1 MRFYASSSS
10 SRRRAVWAFSLT
22 FFYSPSVFIF
32 CIIIIDNRAIR
43 TGSYLVYIYV
53 SILRVRGE
61 NAAFILSLCVCVCLC
76 SLCESGSMCASSRQS
91 LLKLF
96 YIDIIKIAKGYQG
109 NEDFSFPN

>member
-1 MRFYASSSS
+1 MNDGTFASSLVYCVVYVVARFSDDLE
-10 SRRRAVWAFSLT
+10 RRE
-22 FFYSPSVFIF
+22 
-32 CIIIIDNRAIR
+32 RAIR
-43 TGSYLVYIYV
+43 TGSYLVDIYV

-91 LLKLF
+91 LKLF

>member
-1 MRFYASSSS
+1 MRL
-10 SRRRAVWAFSLT
+10 RRRRLVVWAFADIFLLT
-22 FFYSPSVFIF
+22 IRFHLL
-32 CIIIIDNRAIR
+32 IIIIDNRAIR

-91 LLKLF
+91 LKLF

>member
-1 MRFYASSSS
+1 MCDFMRL
-10 SRRRAVWAFSLT
+10 RRLRLVVAFSLT
-22 FFYSPSVFIF
+22 FYSTVFIF

-43 TGSYLVYIYV
+43 TGSYLVDIYV

-91 LLKLF
+91 LKLF